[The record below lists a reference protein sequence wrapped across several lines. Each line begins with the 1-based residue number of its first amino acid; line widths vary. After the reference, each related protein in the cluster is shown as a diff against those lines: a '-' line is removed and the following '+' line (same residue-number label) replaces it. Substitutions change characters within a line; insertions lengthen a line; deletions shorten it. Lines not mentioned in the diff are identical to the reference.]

1 MSTTSTWA
9 GRATAAVAATAL
21 LAGCGGGGAPSAA
34 PSPSA
39 SFGREAVRADLEA
52 AVVAAGLSQGR
63 TEAGYPGAG
72 RSAGPTATEKERKV
86 AALAARLSPCVVSWS
101 DEGMAGESG
110 ADVNAPRR
118 TLDDVLS
125 GLGKRD
131 WERAGP
137 AEEKKVG
144 GGGTYF
150 LAMYKKRGWT
160 LHARYSAMQ
169 AWSQTS
175 VMATEDACFDR
186 VTDEELAMIDA
197 L

>member
-9 GRATAAVAATAL
+9 GRATAAVAAAAL
-21 LAGCGGGGAPSAA
+21 VAGCGGGGAPSAA
-34 PSPSA
+34 SSSIPSPSA

-52 AVVAAGLSQGR
+52 AVVAAGLPQGR

-101 DEGMAGESG
+101 DA
-110 ADVNAPRR
+110 NAPRR

-160 LHARYSAMQ
+160 LHARHSALRS
-169 AWSQTS
+169 WSQTT
-175 VMATEDACFDR
+175 VMVTEDTCFDR